1 MRALTLLLLGCALG
15 TVLGCDRPATQI
27 VLRVDSDMRV
37 GDELRA
43 VQVTMR
49 RTGADGD
56 VFDQT
61 FDLTSGQHLLP
72 GTLGV
77 VPGDPDDTRRLEVNV
92 RALVAVG
99 DDFSTRAVV
108 SFQPE
113 QTLMLDLYLAARCRD
128 PANRAGCGPDE
139 TCGPN
144 GCEPVSRTM
153 LPGFDPD
160 AARMEVPPVE
170 EDVTVPEEDATV
182 PEEDVTVPEEDATVP
197 EEDVPIEEDLGPDDV
212 MDVVIPCG
220 SPGQMCCASGAAC
233 GSGALCQ
240 MGACV
245 SCGGRAEPCCAG
257 DRCNGP
263 DVCSAG
269 RCVAC
274 AGVGQPCCP
283 GGACLA
289 GGACVSGQ
297 CVACGALA
305 QPCCGG
311 TTCGAGLLCSAG
323 QCVGCGGSGQPC
335 CAGNVCAAATVCAS
349 GRCAPCGASG
359 QVCCAGSAC
368 VAGTVCSGG
377 NCAACGA
384 SGQVCC
390 AGSSCRA
397 GTVCSGGRCA
407 ACGGN
412 GQPCCTGGQC
422 AASANACVAVACTS
436 GRCRHTT
443 RDNGASAG
451 PRAEQRCCNG
461 AAVDISTNAN
471 HCGGCGMR
479 CGSGTCEPLEAIPCG
494 GSANTSGRCR
504 CSSTSQCPSGRSSQ
518 QICRNQSPGS
528 GRCAP
533 ENLADCA
540 PGTSFF
546 NVDFCPNYC
555 RY

>member
-1 MRALTLLLLGCALG
+1 VIAAMRAIAFLVVWCALG
-15 TVLGCDRPATQI
+15 SLLGCDRPATQI

-49 RTGADGD
+49 RTGADSD

-61 FDLTSGQHLLP
+61 FDLTAGQYPLP

-77 VPGDPDDTRRLEVNV
+77 VPGDPEDARRLEVTV

-99 DDFSTRAVV
+99 DEFSTRAVV

-144 GCEPVSRTM
+144 GCEPIARTM
-153 LPGFDPD
+153 LPGFTPD
-160 AARMEVPPVE
+160 AARLEVPPVE

-182 PEEDVTVPEEDATVP
+182 PEEDIVVPEEDVP
-197 EEDVPIEEDLGPDDV
+197 TEEDVPIEEDVPVEVDLGPSV
-212 MDVVIPCG
+212 EMDVVIPCG
-220 SPGQMCCASGAAC
+220 ARAQMCCAGNVCSG
-233 GSGALCQ
+233 S
-240 MGACV
+240 
-245 SCGGRAEPCCAG
+245 
-257 DRCNGP
+257 
-263 DVCSAG
+263 DVCA
-269 RCVAC
+269 R
-274 AGVGQPCCP
+274 GV
-283 GGACLA
+283 
-289 GGACVSGQ
+289 

-311 TTCGAGLLCSAG
+311 TTCGAGLLCGSG
-323 QCVGCGGSGQPC
+323 QCVACGGSGQPC
-335 CAGNVCAAATVCAS
+335 CAGNGCATGTVCAS
-349 GRCAPCGASG
+349 GRCA
-359 QVCCAGSAC
+359 
-368 VAGTVCSGG
+368 
-377 NCAACGA
+377 ACGG

-407 ACGGN
+407 ACGGS
-412 GQPCCTGGQC
+412 GQPCCAGGQC
-422 AASANACVAVACTS
+422 TASTNACVAVACTS
-436 GRCRHTT
+436 GTCRHTT
-443 RDNGASAG
+443 RGNGASAG

-461 AAVDISTNAN
+461 VAVDISTNAN

-494 GSANTSGRCR
+494 GAANTSGRCR
-504 CSSTSQCPSGRSSQ
+504 CGSTSQCPSGRSSQ
-518 QICRNQSPGS
+518 QICRTQTPSA

-533 ENLADCA
+533 ENVADCA
-540 PGTSFF
+540 VGTSFF
-546 NVDFCPNYC
+546 DVSFCPNYC